1 MENKLYSVTGD
12 FKLNCL
18 EFHQSSEIRHFFN
31 SMFEKEAIP
40 SINRT
45 TRLDSSSAT
54 FMHNIFPNRAFD
66 TFLKSGNNQNFY
78 SNEKTRNQRIKIE
91 KIFFRDK
98 NKESFKQDLQKINWE
113 ELNILNCK
121 NTLYKNFIKIYFSI
135 YDKNFPLPASEVK
148 LKDLQTPWMSKAM
161 RKSSNQK
168 QKLYV
173 KFLISKT
180 PKDELTYKN
189 YKNRVEKFRKKS
201 NQNYYSNLL
210 GKIQRQCKT
219 AMVDRQRNHR
229 KSSDEKSVSNN
240 NN

>member
-1 MENKLYSVTGD
+1 
-12 FKLNCL
+12 
-18 EFHQSSEIRHFFN
+18 
-31 SMFEKEAIP
+31 
-40 SINRT
+40 
-45 TRLDSSSAT
+45 
-54 FMHNIFPNRAFD
+54 
-66 TFLKSGNNQNFY
+66 
-78 SNEKTRNQRIKIE
+78 
-91 KIFFRDK
+91 
-98 NKESFKQDLQKINWE
+98 
-113 ELNILNCK
+113 
-121 NTLYKNFIKIYFSI
+121 
-135 YDKNFPLPASEVK
+135 
-148 LKDLQTPWMSKAM
+148 MSKAM

-210 GKIQRQCKT
+210 GKIQRQCKK